1 MKTILTILFLLIN
14 LISYSQNFTE
24 EYLKKSTNLS
34 DEIPSYIKDAI
45 KNENLAK
52 IELYKTVLKKNNL
65 NIDNLESFMIID
77 EKSQDPSNYTH
88 AGIIIVGENHF
99 SFLFENDKYNMTNE
113 FLENY
118 STIDKSNAR
127 SIVFSYLNNKE
138 FDKLLAL
145 AKDENTYFEKSIAPK
160 MEYEI
165 SVYNQKSEKKLK
177 MLFLH
182 DFITEIIE

>member
-1 MKTILTILFLLIN
+1 MKTILTTLFLLIN

-34 DEIPSYIKDAI
+34 DEIPSYIKDVI

-52 IELYKTVLKKNNL
+52 IEIYKTILEKNDL
-65 NIDNLESFMIID
+65 NIDKLESFMIID
-77 EKSQDPSNYTH
+77 EKSQDPSNYSH
-88 AGIIIVGENHF
+88 AGIIIVGKKHY
-99 SFLFENDKYNMTNE
+99 SFLFEKDNYNITNE

-127 SIVFSYLNNKE
+127 SIIFSYLSNKE

-145 AKDENTYFEKSIAPK
+145 AKNENSYFEKSISPK

-165 SVYNQKSEKKLK
+165 SVYNQGSEKRLK

>member
-1 MKTILTILFLLIN
+1 VNLL
-14 LISYSQNFTE
+14 SYSQNFSE
-24 EYLKKSTNLS
+24 EYLKKSSNLG

-45 KNENLAK
+45 KNENLLK
-52 IELYKTVLKKNNL
+52 IELYRTILKKNNL
-65 NIDNLESFMIID
+65 DIDKLESLMIID

-99 SFLFENDKYNMTNE
+99 SFLFENEKYNTTKE
-113 FLENY
+113 FLDNY

-127 SIVFSYLNNKE
+127 SIVFSYLSNKE

-145 AKDENTYFEKSIAPK
+145 SKDENTYFEKSISPK

-165 SVYNQKSEKKLK
+165 SVYNQKSDRSLK

-182 DFITEIIE
+182 DFIIDIIE